1 VQPRK
6 KGETPVLAEYSG
18 STAEYSGSTVGY
30 RRVQWNYRGLQR
42 EYALQECR
50 FLALEPNPSQGPLV
64 IIAIQLKQQNK
75 RWTGEKFFY
84 MQSTN
89 INISTQVQQNGA

>member
-1 VQPRK
+1 VEVQWGTVEIQK
-6 KGETPVLAEYSG
+6 
-18 STAEYSGSTVGY
+18 STVGVQWKY
-30 RRVQWNYRGLQR
+30 RRVQCKYRGLQW